1 MTTYLKFLNPFKAYR
16 PQLILTAIC
25 TLFYVIFNALSLWF
39 IAPVLTLI
47 FMPEKSTVPAESL
60 PVDQLVGWYD
70 SLKAWFW
77 AWFAGDS
84 SSETL
89 AKLCVA
95 LMIVFLF
102 KNLFAYGQM
111 HFVSF
116 VEQRMVKDLRDTL
129 FARIARLP
137 YAYFDKHA
145 TGDVMSNVMNDVYV
159 LSLTFQ
165 RVFTQAI
172 RDPLTVITLL
182 IILISISWEL
192 TLTALIIVPLFGLI
206 YRATGKSLK
215 RKSRR
220 IQDQLGQITSYL
232 QEAISGAR
240 VIKAFGAERYESAR
254 FSDRAQDLFHHSLRL
269 ARLDRLAQPLSETI
283 GIAIIALVLLFGG
296 RRVLAGE
303 LLDAEDFIR
312 FIVVLFS
319 ILTPI
324 RSIGGIFN
332 NFQIG
337 SAAGARLENIF
348 NEPLEAVDSESR
360 TVATYKQSIDFDHIW
375 FKYSTSPDWILSDI
389 HLTIRKNE
397 KIALV
402 GRSGSGKS
410 TLANLIPR
418 FYEVSQGDI
427 RLDGVSTKSLSLAS
441 VRALVS
447 TVSQDVFLFNESVR
461 YNITYGL
468 DNVDER
474 RLQDVI
480 ERAQVTP
487 FVTALPRGLDT
498 VVGERGT
505 QLSGGQ
511 RQRLAIAR
519 ALLRDS
525 PILIFDEATSAL
537 DSESE
542 RLIQRAI
549 EELFKDRTAIIIAHR
564 LSSIRFADR
573 VIVLDKGRVIDEG
586 THDQLLANSAHYRT
600 IMPLYESAS
609 ADA

>member
-1 MTTYLKFLNPFKAYR
+1 LTTYLKYLNPFQRYKF
-16 PQLILTAIC
+16 QLIATGVC
-25 TLFYVIFNALSLWF
+25 TLFYVAFNALSLWF
-39 IAPVLTLI
+39 VAPVLTLI
-47 FMPEKSTVPAESL
+47 FMPDKSASPVASL
-60 PVDQLVGWYD
+60 PLGEAGGWYE
-70 SLKAWFW
+70 SVKAWFW
-77 AWFAGDS
+77 AWFAGATP
-84 SSETL
+84 SETL
-89 AKLCVA
+89 ANLCAA
-95 LMIVFLF
+95 LIVVFVL
-102 KNLFAYGQM
+102 KNFFAYGQM

-116 VEQRMVKDLRDTL
+116 VEQRMVKDLRDQL

-137 YAYFDKHA
+137 YSYFDRRA

-165 RVFTQAI
+165 RVFTQAV

-192 TLTALIIVPLFGLI
+192 TLTALVIVPLFGLI

-220 IQDQLGQITSYL
+220 IQDQLGHITAYL

-240 VIKAFGAERYESAR
+240 LIKAFGTERYESRR
-254 FSDRAQDLFHHSLRL
+254 FDERATDLFRHSLRL

-283 GIAIIALVLLFGG
+283 GVAIIALVLLFGG

-319 ILTPI
+319 ILTPV

-337 SAAGARLENIF
+337 SAAGARLDEIF
-348 NEPLEAVDSESR
+348 AEPPESVDGGGKEITMLTRAVE
-360 TVATYKQSIDFDHIW
+360 FDGVW
-375 FKYSTSPDWILSDI
+375 FRYATSPDWILSDI
-389 HLTIRKNE
+389 HLTIRKHE

-418 FYEVSQGDI
+418 FYEIQQGEL
-427 RLDGVSTKSLSLAS
+427 RVDGVNTKELSLSSL
-441 VRALVS
+441 RNLVS

-461 YNITYGL
+461 YNIAYGMEQI
-468 DNVDER
+468 DER
-474 RLQDVI
+474 KLVDVI
-480 ERAQVTP
+480 ARAQAAA
-487 FVTALPRGLDT
+487 FIEALPHGLNT

-549 EELFKDRTAIIIAHR
+549 EELFRDRTAIIIAHR

-573 VIVLDKGRVIDEG
+573 VVVLDKGRIVAEG
-586 THDQLLANSAHYRT
+586 THDQLLATSVHYRT
-600 IMPLYESAS
+600 IMPLYEQSSALS
-609 ADA
+609 